1 MGLPSKAFGAS
12 TGGTYFNYLVVILL
26 ENRGINQTYGSG
38 CTGVCTYIKQL
49 ANQYGLADGYSA
61 VIHDSLPN
69 YLALTSGWTQSLQGT
84 SGDCSP
90 LPSSKTNCGN
100 RTLNPQISTFPFTS
114 PNIVDRV
121 ESAGMTWKAYMEDYS
136 TLCVG
141 SPTNLNCSTGGC
153 YVGYG
158 GVSGKYDSQHDPFVY
173 YDDITNNMG
182 RCGRIVPANSGQGY
196 PDDRLINDLSST
208 TSASNLMWLTP
219 NLCDDGHDK
228 CLPFDNA
235 TSQQNQYLS
244 ELVPQILGSNI
255 FMTQRA
261 ALFITYDEG
270 LQTYP
275 SDYVTSIW
283 AGPMAKTNYKS
294 SIQYSHY
301 SLLKTI
307 ETNWG
312 LQQFNQTTDGQAS
325 SMSEFLIPPPTP
337 NNQNGL
343 PLTTIVLAAVVIA
356 AATTTIVAYLVK
368 TRARPRMTPQ
378 SPTPRPN

>member
-1 MGLPSKAFGAS
+1 
-12 TGGTYFNYLVVILL
+12 
-26 ENRGINQTYGSG
+26 
-38 CTGVCTYIKQL
+38 
-49 ANQYGLADGYSA
+49 
-61 VIHDSLPN
+61 
-69 YLALTSGWTQSLQGT
+69 
-84 SGDCSP
+84 
-90 LPSSKTNCGN
+90 
-100 RTLNPQISTFPFTS
+100 
-114 PNIVDRV
+114 
-121 ESAGMTWKAYMEDYS
+121 MTWKAYMEDYS
-136 TLCVG
+136 TFCVG
-141 SPTNLNCSTGGC
+141 SPTNINFSTGGC

-158 GVSGKYDSQHDPFVY
+158 GVSGEYDSQHDPFVY
-173 YDDITNNMG
+173 YDDITNNMS